1 MNSFLNPHNGTSLTG
16 IIDITAHS
24 ISLYDENTNKE
35 PQNIK
40 DIFIPKSDISV
51 AEPYEV
57 QIDEFGDNI
66 ITMYQFIGPINDTK
80 VGGLE
85 SLLNYMNENFFSKD
99 DPAINEHHYHIT
111 RKQYNQDFS
120 THNIYNI
127 DKSKKY
133 KINNHRYNDNHIYN
147 KRQYTTNN
155 LAHYITKKNI
165 ITNNDNILNI
175 KKDFSTK
182 NYITNILRSSYDNV
196 EHNLYKKYDNRTFN
210 NTNNTYKHINNYNN
224 DVTNNYKINKINN
237 TKKTY
242 YNFID
247 DVTINKTSNNEYNDT
262 YNITKNINLFNITDN
277 NYNIKKTNNTSNITN
292 NITKYI
298 NNNYEN
304 NIVKKIHKHIK
315 NINNYDTEINYYNK
329 KSVNKKQYY
338 NFYNDYFNFRKIENI
353 SLSQQTDIN
362 NNIINTNE
370 QTINYIDNNYINN
383 NNIATVIL
391 NPTPSLTDHY
401 LWIPETTDN
410 VVPGLDSLLTYLQS
424 KYATITALQN
434 AIANIN
440 NTINTEIGNIQTE
453 IDNIETTNPQ
463 NVSKELHYHTSH
475 TDFMFEKK
483 VTNHNYDKRRT
494 FVQQHYFTYQRK
506 SNTNDLELNIQYLQL
521 QINDLQNQINNL
533 NLGGGGGGSGNGN
546 DGIGII

>member
-1 MNSFLNPHNGTSLTG
+1 MNAFLNNRNTASLTG
-16 IIDITAHS
+16 LIELTANS
-24 ISLYDENTNKE
+24 ISLYDQSVSSKPE
-35 PQNIK
+35 NIK
-40 DIFIPKSDISV
+40 NIFIPRSDISI

-57 QIDEFGDNI
+57 QLDEFGDNI

-99 DPAINEHHYHIT
+99 EPAVNEHHYHIT

-147 KRQYTTNN
+147 KKHYITNDITNN
-155 LAHYITKKNI
+155 ITKKNI

-182 NYITNILRSSYDNV
+182 NYITNILRSSYDNI

-224 DVTNNYKINKINN
+224 DITNNYKINRVSNV
-237 TKKTY
+237 KKTY
-242 YNFID
+242 YNFNDNNIL
-247 DVTINKTSNNEYNDT
+247 NKTNTVYSNDT
-262 YNITKNINLFNITDN
+262 VNITKNTNLFNITDN
-277 NYNIKKTNNTSNITN
+277 NYNIKKINNTSNITH

-304 NIVKKIHKHIK
+304 NIVKKI
-315 NINNYDTEINYYNK
+315 NNDYSDVIFHNK
-329 KSVNKKQYY
+329 KIHNKKNYY
-338 NFYNDYFNFRKIENI
+338 NFYNDTFNFRKIENI
-353 SLSQQTDIN
+353 SLSQQTDIT
-362 NNIINTNE
+362 NNIIETNQ
-370 QTINYIDNNYINN
+370 QTIDYIDNNYINN
-383 NNIATVIL
+383 NNIATIIL
-391 NPTPSLTDHY
+391 NPTPSLTDNY
-401 LWIPETTDN
+401 IWIPETTDN

-424 KYATITALQN
+424 KYATINALQN

-440 NTINTEIGNIQTE
+440 STLTNEISNIQTE
-453 IDNIETTNPQ
+453 IENLEVNTQQ
-463 NVSKELHYHTSH
+463 NVSKNLSFHTSH
-475 TDFMFEKK
+475 TDFMYQRNN
-483 VTNHNYDKRRT
+483 TNHNYDNRRYYVT
-494 FVQQHYFTYQRK
+494 QQNYFTYQRK
-506 SNTNDLELNIQYLQL
+506 GSSVELQL
-521 QINDLQNQINNL
+521 QIQNLQSQINNL
-533 NLGGGGGGSGNGN
+533 QTQINNYH
-546 DGIGII
+546 

>member
-1 MNSFLNPHNGTSLTG
+1 MNPFLNPHNGTSLTG
-16 IIDITAHS
+16 VIDITAHI
-24 ISLYDENTNKE
+24 ISLYDENVSKE
-35 PQNIK
+35 PENIK
-40 DIFIPKSDISV
+40 DSFIPKSDISV

-57 QIDEFGDNI
+57 QIDELGDNI
-66 ITMYQFIGPINDTK
+66 ITMYQFIGDINDTK

-463 NVSKELHYHTSH
+463 NVSKNNHYHTSH
-475 TDFMFEKK
+475 TDFMYQRNT
-483 VTNHNYDKRRT
+483 TNNDNRRH
-494 FVQQHYFTYQRK
+494 FVLQQNYFTYQRK
-506 SNTNDLELNIQYLQL
+506 GNTNHLERMIQFMQL
-521 QINDLQNQINNL
+521 QIDQMQTQINNL
-533 NLGGGGGGSGNGN
+533 NLGGGGATDPENP
-546 DGIGII
+546 DIGII

>member
-16 IIDITAHS
+16 IIDVTAHS
-24 ISLYDENTNKE
+24 ISLYDEDTNEE
-35 PQNIK
+35 PKNIK

-57 QIDEFGDNI
+57 QIDEMGNNI

-133 KINNHRYNDNHIYN
+133 KISNHRYNDNHIYN

-155 LAHYITKKNI
+155 LANYITKKNI

-247 DVTINKTSNNEYNDT
+247 DVTINKTSNNSYNDT

-362 NNIINTNE
+362 NNIIETNQ

-383 NNIATVIL
+383 NNIATVFL
-391 NPTPSLTDHY
+391 APPPLTGY
-401 LWIPETTDN
+401 LWQPETSDN
-410 VVPGLDSLLTYLQS
+410 VVPGLESILTYIQS
-424 KYATITALQN
+424 KYASISTLQN
-434 AIANIN
+434 EITNLSNNIS
-440 NTINTEIGNIQTE
+440 TDITNIQNDISNLPT
-453 IDNIETTNPQ
+453 Q
-463 NVSKELHYHTSH
+463 NVSKTLSYHTNH

-483 VTNHNYDKRRT
+483 VTNHNYDNRRK
-494 FVQQHYFTYQRK
+494 FVLQQHYFTYIK
-506 SNTNDLELNIQYLQL
+506 KVNTESLELQIQFLQL
-521 QINDLQNQINNL
+521 QIDNLQTQINNL
-533 NLGGGGGGSGNGN
+533 NNSSGGGSGG
-546 DGIGII
+546 GGEIGII

>member
-1 MNSFLNPHNGTSLTG
+1 MNSFLNPRNTLSLTG
-16 IIDITAHS
+16 IIDVTAHS
-24 ISLYDENTNKE
+24 ISLFQENEE
-35 PQNIK
+35 PKNIN

-51 AEPYEV
+51 AEPYDV
-57 QIDEFGDNI
+57 VIDELGNNV
-66 ITMYQFIGPINDTK
+66 ITMYQFIGDINDTK

-85 SLLNYMNENFFSKD
+85 SLLNYMNENFYSKD
-99 DPAINEHHYHIT
+99 EPAINEHHYHIT
-111 RKQYNQDFS
+111 KKQYNEE

-127 DKSKKY
+127 DKSKTFNIKNNRFLNEQY
-133 KINNHRYNDNHIYN
+133 FNKKQYINNSI
-147 KRQYTTNN
+147 TNN
-155 LAHYITKKNI
+155 ITKKNI
-165 ITNNDNILNI
+165 INNNDNVLNI
-175 KKDFSTK
+175 KKDYSYKTYVTNNHK
-182 NYITNILRSSYDNV
+182 SHIGYIEN
-196 EHNLYKKYDNRTFN
+196 NLYKKFDNRVFN
-210 NTNNTYKHINNYNN
+210 NTNNIHKYINNFSN

-247 DVTINKTSNNEYNDT
+247 DITLNKTNNNYSNDT
-262 YNITKNINLFNITDN
+262 YNITKNNNLFNITDN
-277 NYNIKKTNNTSNITN
+277 QYFTKKNFNTSNITN
-292 NITKYI
+292 NITRH
-298 NNNYEN
+298 NHNNYEHN
-304 NIVKKIHKHIK
+304 VIKKVHKHIK

-353 SLSQQTDIN
+353 SLSQQTDIT
-362 NNIINTNE
+362 NNIIETNE

-401 LWIPETTDN
+401 IWIPETTDN

-424 KYATITALQN
+424 KYATINALQN

-440 NTINTEIGNIQTE
+440 NTINTEISNIQTE
-453 IDNIETTNPQ
+453 IDNLEITSSQ

-475 TDFMFEKK
+475 TDFMFKKK
-483 VTNHNYDKRRT
+483 VTNHNYDKRRSY
-494 FVQQHYFTYQRK
+494 VLQQNYFTYQRK
-506 SNTNDLELNIQYLQL
+506 ANTNNLELNIQYLQL

-533 NLGGGGGGSGNGN
+533 NSGGGGGE
-546 DGIGII
+546 IGTS